1 MLLQDGPCEGTAG
14 AKAGQQ
20 ERAEHLETGNSG
32 AGALMWGWGKALLEQ
47 DGTRE
52 AHRVHT
58 VEGLPSLLRDLHS
71 I

>member
-32 AGALMWGWGKALLEQ
+32 AGALMWGGGKRFWNKMGLERLT
-47 DGTRE
+47 GSTRWR
-52 AHRVHT
+52 ACQAC
-58 VEGLPSLLRDLHS
+58 
-71 I
+71 